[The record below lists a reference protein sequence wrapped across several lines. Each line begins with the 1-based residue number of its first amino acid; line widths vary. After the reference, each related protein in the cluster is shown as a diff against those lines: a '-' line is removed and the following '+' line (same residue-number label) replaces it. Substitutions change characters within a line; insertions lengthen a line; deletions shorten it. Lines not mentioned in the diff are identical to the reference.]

1 MSYELFEE
9 SYCIL
14 KRLVKKYRICT
25 LQGPRLLQD
34 DHMLRALA
42 SLIWKS
48 L

>member
-1 MSYELFEE
+1 MSYEER
-9 SYCIL
+9 IL
-14 KRLVKKYRICT
+14 LYFKETSQEISDICT
-25 LQGPRLLQD
+25 LQWQRLLQD